1 MRHISKLCLLA
12 TEYTIIYPWIPMK
25 CLLFRIVYSSC
36 PAVSMISTAKSVFLY
51 RMILLNVFS
60 MVGVVGIDEVAVDE
74 LDG

>member
-1 MRHISKLCLLA
+1 
-12 TEYTIIYPWIPMK
+12 MK